1 MKPRVAPNRSRLGL
15 PALLLVS
22 CAQLLVSCAQE
33 PAPVVDGM
41 TLLSARAQLIRA
53 SVDLRGVHPS
63 ETELRAIEAD
73 PGLYEDFV
81 DRYLADPRFLD
92 RAVELWNQ
100 RLLTGTGS
108 TLGQGFSGASTA
120 DVSSAMSGETL
131 RLVRHIVDQD
141 LPYTEIVLADYTMA
155 NPLLAAMW
163 DLERSGDEPGWSPA
177 RYTDGREHAGI
188 LTMSSVWLRY
198 PSAGGNA
205 NRHRANAV
213 SKMLLC
219 DDYLSR
225 PIVLNRAAVDQLT
238 VDPETAIS
246 TNPTCQSCHSTL
258 DPLAAHF
265 FGWFTY
271 DDEAADPTLYMPEN
285 EKAWMA
291 YAGRSPA
298 YYGVPTASIREMA
311 GLIADDP
318 RFVDCAVQTA
328 WEGLHQRP
336 LDDDDWTDFQS
347 HRAAFTEGGQS
358 VRAVVRSVVVSP
370 AYRAKA
376 AEDPD
381 LDARLATVRTVSP
394 TQMHSIVEDITGYS
408 WEFDGR
414 PGLASNALG
423 LPVLAGGIDGDNVT
437 KRSYD
442 PGVGTVFVH
451 ERLAQSAAWS
461 VARHDLDP
469 DREADAR
476 MLRYV
481 TADDTPTT
489 SPKAFEDQVRSLYL
503 QATGYPLAD
512 EAAEV
517 HNLITLWRQ
526 LHSVEGS
533 PEAAWAGVISAVLRD
548 PLVLTY

>member
-1 MKPRVAPNRSRLGL
+1 MSP
-15 PALLLVS
+15 
-22 CAQLLVSCAQE
+22 
-33 PAPVVDGM
+33 
-41 TLLSARAQLIRA
+41 RAQLIRA
-53 SVDLRGVHPS
+53 SVDLRGIHPS
-63 ETELRAIEAD
+63 ETELRAIEAT
-73 PGLYEDFV
+73 PELYEGFV

-92 RAVELWNQ
+92 RTVELWNQ
-100 RLLTGTGS
+100 RLLTGTDG
-108 TLGQGFSGASTA
+108 TYGQGYAGASAA
-120 DVSSAMSGETL
+120 DVSDAMSGETL
-131 RLVRHIVDQD
+131 RLIRHIVDQD

-155 NPLLAAMW
+155 NPLLASMW
-163 DLERSGDEPGWSPA
+163 GLDRSGDEAGWAPA
-177 RYTDGREHAGI
+177 LYTDGREHAGI
-188 LTMSSVWLRY
+188 LTMSSMWLRY

-246 TNPTCQSCHSTL
+246 TNATCQSCHSTL
-258 DPLAAHF
+258 DPLSAHF

-271 DDEAADPTLYMPEN
+271 DDDNADPTLYMPEN
-285 EKAWMA
+285 EKAWME

-311 GLIADDP
+311 ELIADDP

-328 WEGLHQRP
+328 WEGLNQRP
-336 LDDDDWTDFQS
+336 LDDDDWTDFQA
-347 HRAAFTEGGQS
+347 HRTAFMEGGQS
-358 VRAVVRSVVVSP
+358 IRAVVRSVVVSP
-370 AYRAKA
+370 AYRARS
-376 AEDPD
+376 AEDPE
-381 LDARLATVRTVSP
+381 LDERLATVRTASP
-394 TQMHSIVEDITGYS
+394 AQMHSIVENITGYS
-408 WEFDGR
+408 REFGGR
-414 PGLASNALG
+414 PGLKSNAMG
-423 LPVLAGGIDGDNVT
+423 LPILAGGIDGDTVT

-442 PGVGTVFVH
+442 PGVGTVFVQ
-451 ERLAQSAAWS
+451 ERLSQSAGWA

-469 DREADAR
+469 DREGDAL
-476 MLRYV
+476 MLKYV

-489 SPKAFEDQVRSLYL
+489 SKKAFEDQVRSLYL
-503 QATGYPLAD
+503 QSTGYPLAD

-533 PEAAWAGVISAVLRD
+533 PEAAWAGVVSAVLRD

>member
-1 MKPRVAPNRSRLGL
+1 LKPRDALTHLAPTRFGLGL
-15 PALLLVS
+15 TALLLVS
-22 CAQLLVSCAQE
+22 CAQE
-33 PAPVVDGM
+33 PEQVVDGM
-41 TLLSARAQLIRA
+41 TLMSARAQLIRA

-63 ETELRAIEAD
+63 ETELRAIEANPD
-73 PGLYEDFV
+73 LYEDFV
-81 DRYLADPRFLD
+81 DRFLADPRFLD
-92 RAVELWNQ
+92 RSVELWNQ
-100 RLLTGTGS
+100 RLLTGTGG
-108 TLGQGFSGASTA
+108 TYGQSYGGASNTELA
-120 DVSSAMSGETL
+120 GAMSGETL
-131 RLVRHIVDQD
+131 RLIRHIVEQD
-141 LPYTEIVLADYTMA
+141 LPYTELVLADYTMA

-163 DLERSGDEPGWSPA
+163 GLERSGDEAGWAPA

-205 NRHRANAV
+205 NRHRANAI

-246 TNPTCQSCHSTL
+246 TNATCQSCHSTL

-271 DDEAADPTLYMPEN
+271 DDETADPTLYMPEN
-285 EKAWMA
+285 EKAWME
-291 YAGRSPA
+291 YSGRSPA
-298 YYGVPTASIREMA
+298 YYGVPTASMREMA
-311 GLIADDP
+311 DLIADDP

-328 WEGLHQRP
+328 WEGLNQRP
-336 LDDDDWTDFQS
+336 LDDEDWTDFQA
-347 HRAAFTEGGQS
+347 HRTAFMEGGQS
-358 VRAVVRSVVVSP
+358 VRSVVRSVVVSP
-370 AYRAKA
+370 AYRARSS
-376 AEDPD
+376 EDPD
-381 LDARLATVRTVSP
+381 LDERLATVRTTSP
-394 TQMHSIVEDITGYS
+394 SQMHTIIEDITGYS
-408 WEFDGR
+408 WEFGGR
-414 PGLASNALG
+414 PGLESNGMG
-423 LPVLAGGIDGDNVT
+423 LPVLAGGIDGDTVT

-442 PGVGTVFVH
+442 PGVGTVFVQ
-451 ERLAQSAAWS
+451 ERLAQSAGWA

-469 DREADAR
+469 DREGDAL
-476 MLRYV
+476 MLKYV
-481 TADDTPTT
+481 TAGDTPSSAKT
-489 SPKAFEDQVRSLYL
+489 AFEDQVRALYL
-503 QATGYPLAD
+503 QSTGYALAD

-533 PEAAWAGVISAVLRD
+533 SEAAWAGVISAVLRD

>member
-1 MKPRVAPNRSRLGL
+1 
-15 PALLLVS
+15 
-22 CAQLLVSCAQE
+22 CAQE
-33 PAPVVDGM
+33 PEQVVDGM
-41 TLLSARAQLIRA
+41 TLMSPRAQLIRA

-63 ETELRAIEAD
+63 ETELQAIASNPE
-73 PGLYEDFV
+73 LYEGFV

-100 RLLTGTGS
+100 RLLTSTGGTY
-108 TLGQGFSGASTA
+108 GQSYPNASGRDISA
-120 DVSSAMSGETL
+120 AMSGETL
-131 RLVRHIVDQD
+131 QLVRHIVEQD
-141 LPYTEIVLADYTMA
+141 LPYGEIVLADYTMA
-155 NPLLAAMW
+155 NPLLAGMW
-163 DLERSGDEPGWSPA
+163 ELDRSGDEGGWAPA
-177 RYTDGREHAGI
+177 QYTDGREHAGI

-246 TNPTCQSCHSTL
+246 TNATCQSCHSTL
-258 DPLAAHF
+258 DPLSAHF
-265 FGWFTY
+265 FGWFEY
-271 DDEAADPTLYMPEN
+271 DDEMSDPTLYKPEN
-285 EKAWMA
+285 EKAWME

-311 GLIADDP
+311 ELIAEDP
-318 RFVDCAVQTA
+318 RFIDCAVQTA
-328 WEGLHQRP
+328 WEGLNQRS
-336 LDDDDWTDFQS
+336 LADGDWSDFQA
-347 HRAAFTEGGQS
+347 HRDAFLESGRS
-358 VRAVVRSVVVSP
+358 IRSVVRSVVLSP

-376 AEDPD
+376 ADDPE

-394 TQMHSIVEDITGYS
+394 SQLHTVIEDITGYS
-408 WEFDGR
+408 WEFGGR
-414 PGLASNALG
+414 PGLESHGMG
-423 LPVLAGGIDGDNVT
+423 LPVLLGGIDGDTVT
-437 KRSYD
+437 NRSYE
-442 PGVGTVFVH
+442 PGVGTVFIQ
-451 ERLAQSAAWS
+451 ERLAQSAGWH

-469 DREADAR
+469 DREADAL

-481 TADDTPTT
+481 TAEDTPTANER
-489 SPKAFEDQVRSLYL
+489 AFETQIRALYL

-512 EAAEV
+512 QAAEV

-533 PEAAWAGVISAVLRD
+533 SEAAWAGVISAVLRD

>member
-1 MKPRVAPNRSRLGL
+1 MKPRVAPNRFAPGL
-15 PALLLVS
+15 AALLLVS
-22 CAQLLVSCAQE
+22 CAQE
-33 PAPVVDGM
+33 PEKVVDGM
-41 TLLSARAQLIRA
+41 VLMSARAQLIRA

-63 ETELRAIEAD
+63 ETELRAIEANPD
-73 PGLYEDFV
+73 LYGDFV
-81 DRYLADPRFLD
+81 DRFLADPRFLD
-92 RAVELWNQ
+92 RSVELWNQ

-108 TLGQGFSGASTA
+108 TYGQSYAAASGE
-120 DVSSAMSGETL
+120 DVANAMSGETL
-131 RLVRHIVDQD
+131 RLVRHIVEQD
-141 LPYTEIVLADYTMA
+141 LPYSEIVLADYTMA

-163 DLERSGDEPGWSPA
+163 GLDRSGDEPGWAPA

-246 TNPTCQSCHSTL
+246 TNATCQSCHSTL
-258 DPLAAHF
+258 DPLSAHF

-271 DDEAADPTLYMPEN
+271 DDDSADPTLYMPEN
-285 EKAWMA
+285 EKAWME

-298 YYGVPTASIREMA
+298 YYGVPTASMREMA
-311 GLIADDP
+311 DLIADDP

-328 WEGLHQRP
+328 WEGLNQRP
-336 LDDDDWTDFQS
+336 LADEDWTDFQT
-347 HRAAFTEGGQS
+347 HRAAFVESGQS
-358 VRAVVRSVVVSP
+358 VRAVVRSVVLSP
-370 AYRAKA
+370 AYRAKS

-381 LDARLATVRTVSP
+381 LDERLATVRTTSP
-394 TQMHSIVEDITGYS
+394 SQMHTIIEDITGYS
-408 WEFDGR
+408 WEFGGH
-414 PGLASNALG
+414 PGLESNGMG
-423 LPVLAGGIDGDNVT
+423 LPVLAGGIDADTVT
-437 KRSYD
+437 KRSYE
-442 PGVGTVFVH
+442 PGVGTVFIH
-451 ERLAQSAAWS
+451 ERLAQSAGWA

-469 DREADAR
+469 DRESDAI
-476 MLRYV
+476 MLKYV
-481 TADDTPTT
+481 TADDTPTA
-489 SPKAFEDQVRSLYL
+489 SKRAFEDQVRALYL
-503 QATGYPLAD
+503 QSTGYPLAED
-512 EAAEV
+512 ATEM

-533 PEAAWAGVISAVLRD
+533 SEAAWAGVISAVLRD